1 LINSN
6 TETRIDLSNIAK
18 QQIEFLM
25 VQLVNIMTY
34 YKTIPKFFKQAI
46 NVFFP
51 NFSAHQ
57 KHNNKNGDAMAHQMG
72 GSFLNRST
80 TLNMPRN
87 IQEGSSRNKHNG
99 TADPFYNNPLNSYH
113 QNSTF
118 SGRIPQNDEN
128 MQIPKTV
135 SSEQKYWKE

>member
-1 LINSN
+1 
-6 TETRIDLSNIAK
+6 
-18 QQIEFLM
+18 M
-25 VQLVNIMTY
+25 
-34 YKTIPKFFKQAI
+34 
-46 NVFFP
+46 
-51 NFSAHQ
+51 
-57 KHNNKNGDAMAHQMG
+57 
-72 GSFLNRST
+72 
-80 TLNMPRN
+80 
-87 IQEGSSRNKHNG
+87 QEGSSRNKHNG